1 MVCGS
6 LKALTR
12 KKVQFN
18 SSFRLLG
25 ESVKLSMER
34 LHYLLVFAIEREYK
48 KNASNYNLVSLY
60 PTFTKDLTKYSL

>member
-1 MVCGS
+1 MWFAKRFNS
-6 LKALTR
+6 

-48 KNASNYNLVSLY
+48 KNFASNYNLVSFY
-60 PTFTKDLTKYSL
+60 PIFTKDLTSFQI